1 MLSATPQAIQKLC
14 SALSHM
20 QEKKKKTMSLL
31 LGQDE
36 RKWLFALVSTD
47 KVGRMHY
54 STHKAAPARALGATD
69 GLFKQRAV

>member
-1 MLSATPQAIQKLC
+1 
-14 SALSHM
+14 
-20 QEKKKKTMSLL
+20 MSLL

-54 STHKAAPARALGATD
+54 STHKAALARALWATD
-69 GLFKQRAV
+69 GLFKQRAVWTILVLHIPCINQPFS